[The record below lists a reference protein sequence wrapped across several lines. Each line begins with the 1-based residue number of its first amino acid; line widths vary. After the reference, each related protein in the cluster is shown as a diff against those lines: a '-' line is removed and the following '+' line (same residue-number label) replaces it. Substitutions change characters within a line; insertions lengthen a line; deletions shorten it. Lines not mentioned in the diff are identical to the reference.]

1 MEIQFLGAVR
11 TVTGSM
17 HLLEV
22 NGFRLL
28 LECGLF
34 QGRRQESYERNRRL
48 PFDPAAVDAMVLS
61 HAHIDH
67 SGNIPNLVRL
77 GFRGPIYNTPATRD
91 LCSAMLQDSAHI
103 QEENAAY
110 VNKRRARQGLPPV
123 EPIYTV
129 ADAVACL
136 TSFVSVGYH
145 RPMTI
150 GPGITLTFFDAGH
163 ILGSAFV
170 VLDIEENG
178 QKRRLM
184 FSGDVGRRDLPIL
197 RDPETVPG
205 VDYLILESTY
215 GNRRHE
221 SPQDAE
227 RRLREIVIAA
237 YRQGGKVIIPAFA
250 VGRTQE
256 IVYHLHR
263 LSEARKIPH
272 LPIFVDSPLALNVTE
287 IFRLHPECYDEE
299 IREFIASDH
308 QKDPFGFQD
317 LRYIRSLEESKELN
331 FLREPAIIIS
341 ASGMA
346 EHGRIL
352 HHLKNNIEDPRN
364 VILLVGFQAEHTLGR
379 RLMERQPEVRI
390 FGEPYQ
396 LRAQVELITGYSAH
410 ADYEELTEYVRGM
423 ELGRLK
429 HIYLVHGEE
438 EAAQSLADK
447 LRPLGGFTV
456 AVPTAGER
464 VALP

>member
-34 QGRRQESYERNRRL
+34 QGRRQESYERNRQL
-48 PFDPAAVDAMVLS
+48 PFDPSSIDAMVLS

-77 GFRGPIYNTPATRD
+77 GFRGPIYATPATRD

-110 VNKRRARQGLPPV
+110 VNKRRARQGLPAV
-123 EPIYTV
+123 EPIYTA

-136 TSFVSVGYH
+136 SSFVSVGYH
-145 RPMTI
+145 RPMAI

-178 QKRRLM
+178 RAYRLM

-197 RDPETVPG
+197 RDPENVPG

-221 SPQDAE
+221 TPQDAE
-227 RRLREIVIAA
+227 RRLREIVNET
-237 YRQGGKVIIPAFA
+237 YRQ
-250 VGRTQE
+250 
-256 IVYHLHR
+256 
-263 LSEARKIPH
+263 
-272 LPIFVDSPLALNVTE
+272 
-287 IFRLHPECYDEE
+287 
-299 IREFIASDH
+299 
-308 QKDPFGFQD
+308 
-317 LRYIRSLEESKELN
+317 
-331 FLREPAIIIS
+331 
-341 ASGMA
+341 
-346 EHGRIL
+346 
-352 HHLKNNIEDPRN
+352 
-364 VILLVGFQAEHTLGR
+364 
-379 RLMERQPEVRI
+379 
-390 FGEPYQ
+390 
-396 LRAQVELITGYSAH
+396 
-410 ADYEELTEYVRGM
+410 
-423 ELGRLK
+423 
-429 HIYLVHGEE
+429 
-438 EAAQSLADK
+438 
-447 LRPLGGFTV
+447 
-456 AVPTAGER
+456 
-464 VALP
+464 